1 MSGFKHAAAAG
12 LAALL
17 AAGSGAVAAEAETQQ
32 ALALV
37 SDGVA
42 PKPAGDASC
51 PTVTLAPDGD
61 SRRLEGA
68 KATLDGLAR
77 DCANLGAET
86 IVKVALVGESERR
99 RRDGPAAIEA
109 PMTIQ
114 IKDGAGREIETR
126 RINLKVEMPE
136 GVQRV
141 SFRHVEENVSLPPA
155 SADGYANWV
164 IIVGLDPSAEPEVA
178 AAEEVDEAPV
188 KAERSSKRSR
198 KSRYRANRSTRAAIA
213 AARRQ
218 APPVTQQ
225 SDVVLSAKPQT
236 GAPGAQI
243 TTNLNG
249 GPMAR
254 AANSFTERRET
265 ALQKQRAVAA
275 QQAAQA
281 RRQGRQPQQAQATAP
296 AQTAA
301 R

>member
-12 LAALL
+12 VAACLM
-17 AAGSGAVAAEAETQQ
+17 AGSSAIAAENVSLETQQ

-42 PKPAGDASC
+42 AKPAGDASC
-51 PTVTLAPDGD
+51 PTVALAPSGD
-61 SRRLEGA
+61 SRRLDGA

-99 RRDGPAAIEA
+99 KKNGPAAIEA

-114 IKDGAGREIETR
+114 IKDGEGREIETR

-136 GVQRV
+136 GVQKV

-155 SADGYANWV
+155 AADGYANWV
-164 IIVGLDPSAEPEVA
+164 IIVGLDPSAEPQVA
-178 AAEEVDEAPV
+178 AAEELDEAPV
-188 KAERSSKRSR
+188 RAERASKRSR
-198 KSRYRANRSTRAAIA
+198 KFRHHRAKRSTRAAIA
-213 AARRQ
+213 AVRRQ
-218 APPVTQQ
+218 APPAPQQQ
-225 SDVVLSAKPQT
+225 SDVVLSAKPQA
-236 GAPGAQI
+236 GAPAAQI

-254 AANSFTERRET
+254 AANAFTERRET
-265 ALQKQRAVAA
+265 ALQQERVRAA
-275 QQAAQA
+275 QQAAQI
-281 RRQGRQPQQAQATAP
+281 RRPGQQPQAA